1 MSTFQ
6 NMGVS
11 TLAAL
16 CQQPSVDAKNRINKG
31 SISKS
36 TMSTLKSYINTKQR
50 E

>member
-16 CQQPSVDAKNRINKG
+16 CQQPSVDTKNRINKG
-31 SISKS
+31 PISKS